1 MPFPCTHYNYY
12 VNGDIIYAHRSA
24 LVDVIDNPCYDCHM
38 IQHVQI
44 AQETSDA
51 VAQAAHAAGL
61 SYDVQLALIVADWAD
76 TWNGRQAA
84 RREFIAGLESAA
96 ARKSDAEL
104 D

>member
-1 MPFPCTHYNYY
+1 M
-12 VNGDIIYAHRSA
+12 YAHRCA

-44 AQETSDA
+44 TQETSDA
-51 VAQAAHAAGL
+51 IAQAAHAAGL
-61 SYDVQLALIVADWAD
+61 SYDVQLALIVADWAY

-96 ARKSDAEL
+96 ARKSNAEL